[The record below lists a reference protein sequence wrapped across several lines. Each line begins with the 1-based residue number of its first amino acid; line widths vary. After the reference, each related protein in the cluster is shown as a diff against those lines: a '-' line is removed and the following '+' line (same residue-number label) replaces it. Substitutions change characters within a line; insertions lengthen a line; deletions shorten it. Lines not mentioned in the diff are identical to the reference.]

1 MGSTALKAD
10 MDRCKTGP
18 SLLRPSESDIH
29 DVKESI
35 NTCWVAET
43 FGGSHFES
51 SLRGICII
59 LSYAS
64 TCLWYR

>member
-18 SLLRPSESDIH
+18 SLLRLSGSDIH

-43 FGGSHFES
+43 FGVP
-51 SLRGICII
+51 I
-59 LSYAS
+59 LKAVYAAFV
-64 TCLWYR
+64 LF